1 MRAFDPMYVTIVNI
15 HVKPGHVADFI
26 EAIRANHEHSVREPG
41 NLRFDIL
48 QSLDDPE
55 RFVTY
60 MAYRDEESA
69 RAHRETPH
77 YFEFRDR
84 VADWM
89 VEPRENVRYRGL
101 YPAA

>member
-1 MRAFDPMYVTIVNI
+1 MYVTIVNI

-26 EAIRANHEHSVREPG
+26 EAIRENHELSVQEPG

-60 MAYRDEESA
+60 MAYRDEECA
-69 RAHRETPH
+69 RHHRETAH
-77 YFEFRDR
+77 YFEFRET
-84 VADWM
+84 VAAWM
-89 VEPRENVRYRGL
+89 VEPRDNLRYRGL
-101 YPAA
+101 YPAG